1 MILKEKKKESTDDL
15 PLMPVDWDISRQD
28 DSVPVRWL
36 NKAMSLSVTFHR
48 IPFYNDNTLHR
59 LFLYNAHLNGNLT
72 GSYPLLTSI
81 TSQGF
86 PSG

>member
-48 IPFYNDNTLHR
+48 IHKLSPDSFMLCIYS
-59 LFLYNAHLNGNLT
+59 AM
-72 GSYPLLTSI
+72 S
-81 TSQGF
+81 
-86 PSG
+86 